1 MATAESTDS
10 LRHSNFS
17 YSARSTESEIQRWDE
32 ESLDNEYL
40 TREDVMKEHFFWNL
54 IQTQKD
60 QLYSLYVEEES
71 RLTEEAD
78 ALSASTKSSIKDK
91 NVSTFNSPPY
101 SLLCTTSLLLAKL
114 LDQVKLFQ
122 DFIRAREDDF
132 VEIMLAYDR
141 VHGTSVRI
149 FELHDLRNTHAF
161 LNGERLLEL
170 EEQIKQTI
178 KIAEDVLA
186 KGSEVSNKGSNNIG
200 SLRRRSTLF
209 GKNVPAWDQ
218 FRTSTKSIGTHR
230 TSNTKRDSMF
240 SEVGE
245 PGHIPVIPE
254 QIHQGDVKRRTFTS
268 FKLFRRKLF
277 QHRRRTM

>member
-1 MATAESTDS
+1 MATTDS
-10 LRHSNFS
+10 TGSFRHGNFS

-60 QLYSLYVEEES
+60 QLYNLYVEEES
-71 RLTEEAD
+71 RLSEEAD
-78 ALSASTKSSIKDK
+78 ALSASTKSSIKEK

-101 SLLCTTSLLLAKL
+101 SLLCTTSLLLVKL

-170 EEQIKQTI
+170 EDQIKQTI
-178 KIAEDVLA
+178 KTAEDVLV
-186 KGSEVSNKGSNNIG
+186 KGSEVSNKGGSNFGN
-200 SLRRRSTLF
+200 LRRRSTLF
-209 GKNVPAWDQ
+209 GKNIPASEQ
-218 FRTSTKSIGTHR
+218 FRTSTKSIGTNR
-230 TSNTKRDSMF
+230 TNNTMRNSMF

-254 QIHQGDVKRRTFTS
+254 QIHQGEVKRRPFSS

-277 QHRRRTM
+277 NRRKTM